1 MDEERS
7 VVAVDEQ
14 IYNLIDYFSDHP
26 FLLMGFSV
34 GSGLLLTCMSIGIL
48 LDNKFNKGER

>member
-1 MDEERS
+1 MDEQREL
-7 VVAVDEQ
+7 VTVDEQ
-14 IYNLIDYFSDHP
+14 MYNLIDYFSDHP
-26 FLLMGFSV
+26 FLLMGFGV